1 MDRTTSF
8 RGDHLFQAADG
19 LVAHLTYE
27 GVTEPFVIG
36 GTTNN
41 QPE

>member
-1 MDRTTSF
+1 MD
-8 RGDHLFQAADG
+8 HCHNLFHAADG

-27 GVTEPFVIG
+27 GVTGPFVFG